1 MNNLINI
8 AIDGHSS
15 CGKST
20 IAKAICKKYKMIY
33 IDTGSMYRAVTLFCL
48 ENNCISESFFDIS
61 KLINL
66 IDKCHV
72 NFIYDSIDDSSK
84 TFLNERN
91 VEGEIRSIQVS
102 KFVSDIAKVPQVR
115 KKLVDYQ
122 RKMGVDK
129 NIVMDGRDIGTFVF
143 PNAEIKLF
151 VTADVLDRAKR
162 RFLQLSINNDNVT
175 FDEVLE
181 NIKKRDQSDSTRS
194 INPLIR
200 AEDAFLIDTTNV
212 SIENQNKTI
221 FKIINTYLANENRNR

>member
-20 IAKAICKKYKMIY
+20 ISKAICKKYKMIY

-61 KLINL
+61 KLLNL

-72 NFIYDSIDDSSK
+72 NFIYDRIDDSSK
-84 TFLNERN
+84 TFLNGRN
-91 VEGEIRSIQVS
+91 VEDEIRSIRVS
-102 KFVSDIAKVPQVR
+102 KFVSQIAKVPQIR

-122 RKMGVDK
+122 RNMGVDK
-129 NIVMDGRDIGTFVF
+129 NIVMDGRDIGSFVF
-143 PNAEIKLF
+143 PNAEIKFF

-162 RFLQLSINNDNVT
+162 RFLQLSINNDSIS

-200 AEDAFLIDTTNV
+200 AEDAILIDTTNV
-212 SIENQNKTI
+212 SIESQNKTI